1 MLPSIRRHKMST
13 QGNEWVGVF
22 YHTVCYLL
30 KLQLL
35 NKTLLHKSI
44 CFVYKNKK
52 FLLNRKSCFFQPL
65 TNYFAN
71 IPFNLCISVKY
82 VTLLSLTHWL

>member
-1 MLPSIRRHKMST
+1 MST

-52 FLLNRKSCFFQPL
+52 FLLN
-65 TNYFAN
+65 
-71 IPFNLCISVKY
+71 
-82 VTLLSLTHWL
+82 